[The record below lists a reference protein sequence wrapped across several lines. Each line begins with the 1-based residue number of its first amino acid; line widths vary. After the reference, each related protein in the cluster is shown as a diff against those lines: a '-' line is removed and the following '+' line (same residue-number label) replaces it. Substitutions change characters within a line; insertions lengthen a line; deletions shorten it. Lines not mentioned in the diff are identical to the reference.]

1 MINKVINNK
10 KLAGFAMLGLLSVA
24 GCGDQFLRGGE
35 LTTDPNRP
43 VTATK
48 NRLFQG
54 VQTNIW
60 SVLGSNPARTTG
72 ILAQQFF
79 GAQSQYDA
87 LQTAY
92 NVDPNSIAGNQ
103 SGLYGGGGLVDI
115 VSLEKQSIASGD
127 SLFLGIARVQEGLLM
142 GTGADLYGDLVY
154 SQALTDIPNPKL
166 DDQLAVFDSVQ
177 KVLSAAIAN
186 LAAKPSTNVGPGGDD
201 RVYGGD
207 PAKWAAL
214 AHTLKAR
221 FYMHTGEVRPTA
233 YAQALAEAQQGIMSD
248 AGNYVGTF
256 TGSTNEQN
264 FYFQFNY
271 VAGRQGYLLPNRFL
285 DTLLRSRNDPRRTQY
300 FAINAKTDSATQI
313 SAARLDAA
321 YQQPYVTYDENTL
334 RWAESAYRT
343 GDFVTALAKLNVE
356 RTHNG
361 LPAEA
366 VVGGDPK
373 MVTGGSLLNE
383 ILIEEYISDFQ
394 LGNEAF
400 NLYKR
405 TCTPNLVPTVAGAK
419 IPRRFFYDASEQQTN
434 TNIPGPGTGVNGFA
448 NKNDPANATSDGT
461 GAVCLG
467 Q

>member
-1 MINKVINNK
+1 MANNR
-10 KLAGFAMLGLLSVA
+10 KLAVFATLGLLSVA
-24 GCGDQFLRGGE
+24 GCGDGFLKGGE
-35 LTTDPNRP
+35 LTNDPNRP

-48 NRLFQG
+48 NQLFQG
-54 VQTNIW
+54 VEANIW

-79 GAQSQYDA
+79 GGQSQYDA
-87 LQTAY
+87 LQTSY
-92 NVDPNSIAGNQ
+92 NVDPNTLGIQA
-103 SGLYGGGGLVDI
+103 GLYGGGGLVDI

-127 SLFLGIARVQEGLLM
+127 TIFLGIARVQEALLI
-142 GTGADLYGDLVY
+142 GSGADLYGDLVY
-154 SQALTDIPNPKL
+154 TQALAGTPNPKL
-166 DDQLAVFDSVQ
+166 DDQLAVYDSVQ
-177 KVLSAAIAN
+177 KVLSAAILN
-186 LAAKPSTNVGPGGDD
+186 LGVSPSATNVGPAGAD

-207 PAKWAAL
+207 PAAWTAL

-221 FYMHTGEVRPTA
+221 FYMHTAEVRPTA
-233 YAQALAEAQQGIMSD
+233 YAQALTEVKQGIMSD
-248 AGNYVGTF
+248 AGNYVGAF
-256 TGSTNEQN
+256 TSLTNEQN
-264 FYFQFNY
+264 FYFQLN
-271 VAGRQGYLLPNRFL
+271 VTAGRQGYLVPNRFL
-285 DTLLRSRNDPRRTQY
+285 DTLLKSRNDPRRTQY

-313 SAARLDAA
+313 SAVRLDPA
-321 YQQPYVTYDENTL
+321 YQQPFVTYDENTL

-343 GDFVTALAKLNVE
+343 GDFATALAKLNVE

-361 LPAEA
+361 LPSEA

-373 MVTGGSLLNE
+373 TVTGGSLLNE

-419 IPRRFFYDASEQQTN
+419 IPRRFFYDTSEQQTD
-434 TNIPGPGTGVNGFA
+434 TNIPTPGVGVNGFA

-461 GAVCLG
+461 GAKCLG